1 MDGSTRVSK
10 AFRGFAGRKGGC
22 ASRSEFFGREE
33 RLAAASSRPGETRW
47 CGEGASCFARLRNRR
62 RAKRKGLGNA
72 EARSL
77 TLMFPGQACA
87 PPLPEPPHPRNTQT
101 QPMTNLL
108 FRLHRPEESRAGKE

>member
-77 TLMFPGQACA
+77 TLMFP
-87 PPLPEPPHPRNTQT
+87 RS
-101 QPMTNLL
+101 
-108 FRLHRPEESRAGKE
+108 EERRVGKECVSTCRSRWPPFQ